1 MSNHFTSFQKSQMR
15 EKEEESQEA
24 LRDLEKVK
32 VLYSSVIFLKF
43 HLYRVFFF
51 IIMILASTLG
61 VQIIGSV
68 RLKKVTDFPWEPAN
82 WNTTRFWKSPGI
94 LSNQMTLEKNAA
106 EKLDCTWTHGRKRSH
121 HSSFCFCFPKLCS
134 IKSKRIL
141 SNFVGQ
147 SCYIAI

>member
-43 HLYRVFFF
+43 HLYRVFFC

-68 RLKKVTDFPWEPAN
+68 RFKKVTDFP
-82 WNTTRFWKSPGI
+82 
-94 LSNQMTLEKNAA
+94 
-106 EKLDCTWTHGRKRSH
+106 
-121 HSSFCFCFPKLCS
+121 
-134 IKSKRIL
+134 
-141 SNFVGQ
+141 
-147 SCYIAI
+147 